1 MPYWLGLWAE
11 TNGEHT
17 WYYSGTYFL
26 LTVCAFVSMT
36 MTIANI
42 FLFIAPKSGKT
53 LHSRLL
59 HTVMKASQSYFATTD
74 TGTTLNQFTTD
85 IMMVDR
91 NLPQA
96 LLQVV
101 LSVFTLLSQ
110 AVLLA
115 VVQPWMILTLL
126 GTLFAVYW
134 IQKFYL
140 ETSRQLRFLD
150 LETRSLVNSSFL
162 ETLEGVA
169 TIRAF
174 GWQRAFIDDNIKK
187 LDLSLGPW
195 YLMMCLQRWL
205 NIVMDMI
212 VLVIAMLVIS
222 LAVYFKGTITSG
234 QVGIALNVV
243 LQANLYLLR
252 LVESWTGLETSLGAI
267 SRFRAF
273 EKDVQ
278 SEDKLGEDREPSGDW
293 PAQGASMYI
302 SVNIIESC

>member
-11 TNGEHT
+11 KNGQQT
-17 WYYSGTYFL
+17 WYYSGIYFV
-26 LTVCAFVSMT
+26 LTLGAFVSMT

-42 FLFIAPKSGKT
+42 FLFIAPKSGKI

-59 HTVMKASQSYFATTD
+59 RTVMAASQAYFATTD

-85 IMMVDR
+85 IMMIDR
-91 NLPQA
+91 ALPQS

-101 LSVFTLLSQ
+101 LSLFTLLSQ

-140 ETSRQLRFLD
+140 TTSRQLRFLE
-150 LETRSLVNSSFL
+150 LETKAIVNSSFL

-187 LDLSLGPW
+187 LDLSLRPW
-195 YLMMCLQRWL
+195 YLLMCLQRWL

-243 LQANLYLLR
+243 LEANLYLLR
-252 LVESWTGLETSLGAI
+252 LVESWTRLETSLGAI
-267 SRFRAF
+267 SRLRAF

-278 SEDKLGEDREPSGDW
+278 PEDKPGEDREPSNDW
-293 PAQGASMYI
+293 PARGASMYI
-302 SVNIIESC
+302 SLDKLETC